1 MGRLT
6 FFLLTFVGLAVVYSL
21 RTYQTIEVKNERFDY
36 EKAKKAHADKVK
48 EIEELEKMQAALYA
62 PKVVEEEEVAQGP
75 LVELT
80 TPQLQRGHDLYAK
93 CIVCHGKRG
102 EGKKSQNAP
111 AIGGQHDWYIVSQLQ
126 AMKDKVRVNK
136 VMEPYLKKLGSQ
148 EFADLAAYIA
158 KLPKAWAK

>member
-1 MGRLT
+1 MGRFT

-21 RTYQTIEVKNERFDY
+21 RTYQTIEVKNERFDF

-48 EIEELEKMQAALYA
+48 EIEELKKMQAALYA
-62 PKVVEEEEVAQGP
+62 PKVEKVEAEVTGP

-93 CIVCHGKRG
+93 CVVCHGKSG

-111 AIGGQHDWYIVSQLQ
+111 AIGGQHDWYIVTQLQ
-126 AMKDKVRVNK
+126 AMKDGVRVNK
-136 VMEPYLKKLGSQ
+136 VMDPYLKKLENQ
-148 EFADLAAYIA
+148 EFADLAAYIS
-158 KLPKAWAK
+158 KLPKIWAK

>member
-6 FFLLTFVGLAVVYSL
+6 FFLLTIVGLAVVYTL
-21 RTYQTIEVKNERFDY
+21 RTYQVVEVKNERFDF
-36 EKAKKAHADKVK
+36 EKAKKAHTDKVK

-111 AIGGQHDWYIVSQLQ
+111 AIGGQHDWYISTQLQ
-126 AMKDKVRVNK
+126 AMKDGVRVNK
-136 VMEPYLKKLGSQ
+136 VMDPYLRKLEAK
-148 EFADLAAYIA
+148 EFADLAAYIS